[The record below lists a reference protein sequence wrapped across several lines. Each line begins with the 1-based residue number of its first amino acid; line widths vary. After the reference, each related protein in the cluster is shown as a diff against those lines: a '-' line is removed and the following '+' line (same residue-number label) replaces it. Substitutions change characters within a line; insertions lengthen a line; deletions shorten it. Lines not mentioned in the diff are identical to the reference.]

1 MAAIPK
7 LTKRYL
13 DALKAREERYDVYE
27 QATPG
32 FGCRVMPDGRRIF
45 SLIYRAGAVQR
56 RLTIGDHGALTLEQ
70 ARHIANQKRAVIAA
84 GGDPAS
90 DRDAAKDA
98 PTVAALGVDYLSDV
112 AARRKTTTATEY
124 RRQWAKH
131 VEPALGSK
139 RVADVTTA
147 DVAKLH
153 RTVGKNNG
161 PYLANRVVA
170 LVGAFF
176 TYAERQG
183 VRLRHTNPATD
194 VEPFDE
200 RERERFLT
208 PEEIGRLGEALT
220 RAEREGLPP
229 APRPWR
235 PRKTGKSAKHRPK
248 SVDAPRP
255 ADPFAVAA
263 IRFLL
268 LSGWREQ
275 EAMTLRWDALDPARG
290 FATLTDTK
298 TGKSQRPLG
307 APAVL
312 LLSEL
317 PRVEGSPYVFPG
329 RKEGRPLADA
339 RRVWEAA
346 RLAAGLEGVRLH
358 DLRHSFASISAS
370 AGGSLLVIG
379 KLLGHRDSK
388 TTQKYAHLLD
398 SPVKAAADVAAVAIA
413 DHLRGT
419 PAMRVVR

>member
-1 MAAIPK
+1 MAATPK

-13 DALKAREERYDVYE
+13 DALKPREERYDVYE

-45 SLIYRAGAVQR
+45 SLIYRAGTVQR

-70 ARHIANQKRAVIAA
+70 ARQIANQKRAVIAA

-90 DRDAAKDA
+90 ERDDAKDA
-98 PTVAALGVDYLSDV
+98 PTVTKLGVDYLADV
-112 AARRKTTTATEY
+112 DARRKKTTASEY
-124 RRQWAKH
+124 RRQWDKH
-131 VEPALGSK
+131 VIPALGSK
-139 RVADVTTA
+139 RVVDVTMA

-153 RTVGKNNG
+153 RALGKHNG
-161 PYLANRVVA
+161 VYLANRVIA

-183 VRLRHTNPATD
+183 IRARHSNPATD
-194 VEPFDE
+194 VEPF
-200 RERERFLT
+200 RESSRERFLT
-208 PEEIGRLGEALT
+208 LEEIGRLGEALT
-220 RAEREGLPP
+220 RAEREGLPQ

-235 PRKTGKSAKHRPK
+235 PRKTGKTAKHRPK
-248 SVDAPRP
+248 SVDKPRP

-268 LSGWREQ
+268 LTGWREQ
-275 EAMTLRWDALDPARG
+275 EALTLRWDTLDLVRG
-290 FATLTDTK
+290 FATLADTK

-312 LLSEL
+312 LLDEL

-339 RRVWEAA
+339 RRTWEAA
-346 RLAAGLEGVRLH
+346 RLAAGLGDVRLH
-358 DLRHSFASISAS
+358 DLRHSFASVSAS
-370 AGGSLLVIG
+370 AGGSLLVIW
-379 KLLGHRDSK
+379 KLLGHRESA

-398 SPVKAAADVAAVAIA
+398 SPVKALADVAAGTIA

-419 PAMRVVR
+419 SAMRVVR